1 MVPPPK
7 WANKNKCRLS
17 PGLSQSEPG
26 KTASESAVAHK
37 RRSAA
42 EYALDDLFE
51 EQQGWMYSDSSV
63 CFGQTWLGLCWLGME
78 ANSTQILSHGSDF
91 VQQSDPE
98 VYVQKNVLNVNEPL
112 LTNCAIDY
120 EILSVQSNNEKVT
133 HTWFAAIRLTCS

>member
-1 MVPPPK
+1 
-7 WANKNKCRLS
+7 
-17 PGLSQSEPG
+17 
-26 KTASESAVAHK
+26 
-37 RRSAA
+37 
-42 EYALDDLFE
+42 
-51 EQQGWMYSDSSV
+51 
-63 CFGQTWLGLCWLGME
+63 ME

-133 HTWFAAIRLTCS
+133 HT